1 MYKVILDFYLS
12 NQKYGKL
19 IEFTITILEDKNQ
32 KKINEFNRL
41 YALEEKDFSDEV
53 I

>member
-1 MYKVILDFYLS
+1 M
-12 NQKYGKL
+12 
-19 IEFTITILEDKNQ
+19 ITILEDKNQ

-53 I
+53 ILSLIKKNSFDFK